1 MATKKQ
7 FFVSLEGVD
16 LTDEQLKKHRQGN
29 SECSAFRTV

>member
-16 LTDEQLKKHRQGN
+16 LTDEQLKT
-29 SECSAFRTV
+29 STEEFRM